1 MFKVL
6 YYNYVPLRVNGV
18 GGGVAVYLKNVL
30 NYLRKHP
37 EVGIEPVFI
46 SSGFVFDGTKKTF
59 LRQEDKWNGMENYT
73 IVNSPIIASQ
83 IESSS
88 SIKALWKDHILY
100 EIFDRFLASHN
111 DIRVIHFNSFEGLS
125 TNVLELKK
133 KYPNIRFVHSVHDYS
148 ILCQNAKLWNKWNEN
163 CLYSVHKFQCQ
174 KCLRYY
180 QIIPKEEYI
189 ARRMQLP
196 EANKHSLLTRAK
208 RKIQLY
214 YCNLIKTPSAFNKL
228 RKHNISQINRYS
240 DNELCV
246 SERVKEILTNAGVKK
261 EIAEVNYIGTS
272 VAEVCQYKGRTD
284 IKTPFFTLLYMGY
297 ASSSKGFYFLLDA
310 LEKMGSLK
318 PGLCKNIIIKL
329 ASKISDNLI
338 NQKLEK
344 LKKCYHDIVVYNG
357 YSHADFP
364 IIMNNV
370 NLGIVPPL
378 WEDNLPQVAI
388 EMIANGIPVMTSR
401 NGGAHELNSSIDF
414 SFSNQADFEKK
425 IEKIYYNRDLLSDYW
440 KNGSHLTT
448 MEEHI
453 NSLIKIYTGKIR

>member
-1 MFKVL
+1 M
-6 YYNYVPLRVNGV
+6 
-18 GGGVAVYLKNVL
+18 
-30 NYLRKHP
+30 
-37 EVGIEPVFI
+37 
-46 SSGFVFDGTKKTF
+46 
-59 LRQEDKWNGMENYT
+59 
-73 IVNSPIIASQ
+73 
-83 IESSS
+83 
-88 SIKALWKDHILY
+88 
-100 EIFDRFLASHN
+100 
-111 DIRVIHFNSFEGLS
+111 
-125 TNVLELKK
+125 
-133 KYPNIRFVHSVHDYS
+133 
-148 ILCQNAKLWNKWNEN
+148 
-163 CLYSVHKFQCQ
+163 
-174 KCLRYY
+174 
-180 QIIPKEEYI
+180 
-189 ARRMQLP
+189 
-196 EANKHSLLTRAK
+196 
-208 RKIQLY
+208 
-214 YCNLIKTPSAFNKL
+214 IKTPSAFNKL

-310 LEKMGSLK
+310 LENMGSLK